1 MLLLGHARSHLPPD
15 VERSHYLFHKAETK
29 GFCVVQ
35 LTICLASDRFARNY
49 LLLTNQICKS
59 PDKFKLREELCIERT
74 QIRAHP
80 ASARDKTPLLL

>member
-1 MLLLGHARSHLPPD
+1 MLLLGHAQPHLPPD
-15 VERSHYLFHKAETK
+15 VERSHYLFHTAETK

-35 LTICLASDRFARNY
+35 ITICLASDRFARNY

-59 PDKFKLREELCIERT
+59 PDKFKLREELWRT